1 MWYSPFWVTN
11 LVGVALSYRV
21 ERSGGDAIGEWQR
34 LDPHESAPVSIA
46 EMSLLDMDQFA
57 LSRLVLVVLL
67 DLPAANQQIRADT
80 SLYVPLHRVRKYEY
94 HYVKFFLSCP
104 YFIDFLDTK
113 CKSAARKNNPA

>member
-11 LVGVALSYRV
+11 LVGVALTYRV
-21 ERSGGDAIGEWQR
+21 ERTGGVAIGEWQR
-34 LDPHESAPVSIA
+34 LDPHESAPVSIT

-67 DLPAANQQIRADT
+67 DLPSSNQLIRADT

-94 HYVKFFLSCP
+94 PGLTFHFHRN
-104 YFIDFLDTK
+104 I
-113 CKSAARKNNPA
+113 